1 MTHLQSSPA
10 IKNPHDRV
18 RNHSPKSF
26 SKEIDMDTDYIVK
39 TTIASGA
46 FAIRERLLQ
55 LDKEWDID
63 RALDLLFST
72 TVGAQLLLAVR
83 KRNIHFIWFPL
94 VQTAF
99 LLMHSTYGW
108 CPPVPLLRKMGFRTR
123 FEIQSEREELL
134 NALINMESEYP
145 GKKYSVAEYDVYGS
159 I

>member
-18 RNHSPKSF
+18 RNRSPKAF
-26 SKEIDMDTDYIVK
+26 NREIDQKTDYMIK
-39 TTIASGA
+39 TTLEKGA

-63 RALDLLFST
+63 RALDFLFAT
-72 TVGAQLLLAVR
+72 TVGAQLALSVKR
-83 KRNIHFIWFPL
+83 KKTSFAWFPL
-94 VQTAF
+94 IQTAF
-99 LLMHSTYGW
+99 LFLHTTYGW
-108 CPPVPLLRKMGFRTR
+108 CPPVPVLRKLGFRTR

-134 NALINMESEYP
+134 NALINLESEYP
-145 GKKYSVAEYDVYGS
+145 GKKYTVAEYDIYGS

>member
-18 RNHSPKSF
+18 RNHSPKAF
-26 SKEIDMDTDYIVK
+26 NKVIDQKSDYMIKSTLEKGV
-39 TTIASGA
+39 

-63 RALDLLFST
+63 RALDFLFST
-72 TVGAQLLLAVR
+72 TVAAQLAVSVKR
-83 KRNIHFIWFPL
+83 KSTRFAWFPL
-94 VQTAF
+94 IQSAF
-99 LLMHSTYGW
+99 LIMHSTYGW
-108 CPPVPLLRKMGFRTR
+108 CPPVPVLRKLGFRTR

-134 NALINMESEYP
+134 NALINLESEYP
-145 GKKYSVAEYDVYGS
+145 GKKFTVAEYDVYGS